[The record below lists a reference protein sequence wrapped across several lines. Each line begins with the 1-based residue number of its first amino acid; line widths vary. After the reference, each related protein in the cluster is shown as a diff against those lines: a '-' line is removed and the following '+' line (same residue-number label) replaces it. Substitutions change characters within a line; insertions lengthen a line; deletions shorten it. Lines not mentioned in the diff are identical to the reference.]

1 MPPAEKTQKPRY
13 HIIADELRSEIT
25 SGDFTLNDILPT
37 EMELCARY
45 DVSRHTVR
53 AALQRLRKQGFV
65 SMRRG
70 SGTRVISTAPKESYL
85 RSVNSLSE
93 LLHYPDTTFEPNDI
107 AHVILTP
114 ANAERLSLQEG
125 TDWFRISGIRRS
137 ISSNQPVCCQEIFVL
152 PEYESTAR
160 RLLTEHIPVHRIIE
174 CTHNN
179 RIAQAQ
185 LEMAACRVSKEVAGK
200 LDVAPGSAAMSI
212 LRRYASP
219 NDKVFETT
227 VSIHPEDR
235 FVYSLGITYDEA
247 VD

>member
-1 MPPAEKTQKPRY
+1 MSPAKKNLKPRY
-13 HIIADELRSEIT
+13 QIIADELRSEIT
-25 SGDFTLNDILPT
+25 SETFAQHDMLPT
-37 EMELCARY
+37 EMALCARF

-53 AALQRLRKQGFV
+53 AALHRLREQGFV

-70 SGTRVISTAPKESYL
+70 SGTRVISTAPPEPYI
-85 RSVNSLSE
+85 RSVNSISE
-93 LLHYPDTTFEPNDI
+93 LLSYPDTAFEPSDTS
-107 AHVILTP
+107 HVILTP
-114 ANAERLSLQEG
+114 EDAERLSLQADTE
-125 TDWFRISGIRRS
+125 WFRITGIRRS
-137 ISSNQPVCCQEIFVL
+137 TTSRQAICWQEIFVL

-174 CTHNN
+174 RTHNN

-185 LEMAACRVSKEVAGK
+185 LELAACRVSKEVADK

-227 VSIHPEDR
+227 LSVHPEDR